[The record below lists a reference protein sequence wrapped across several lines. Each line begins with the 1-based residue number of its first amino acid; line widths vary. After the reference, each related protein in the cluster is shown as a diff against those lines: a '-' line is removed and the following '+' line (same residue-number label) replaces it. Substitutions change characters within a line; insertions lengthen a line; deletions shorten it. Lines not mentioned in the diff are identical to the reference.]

1 MSRANS
7 QNPNLDVQVEA
18 FIRSLTAKGG
28 RPLHEIGYDA
38 ARKVLRDVQDIC
50 VEKGIVDIKDIDI
63 PLENGGAARIRLICP
78 EDAGI
83 RLPVIFYIHGG
94 GWVMGDENTHDRLIR
109 ELAVGANAAVVF
121 PVYEPAP
128 EAQYPEQ
135 LNMMFTVLEHI
146 ARHSREYNFSSR
158 VALAGDSVGGNMATV
173 LAMMSK
179 KKGFPEIACQLL
191 YYPVTDAAMDTDSYL
206 DFAEGPWLT
215 AKAMAWFW
223 DAYLPDMARR
233 NEVYASPL
241 NATAEELRGLPSAL
255 VITAEND
262 VLRDEGEAYARK
274 LSAAGVKTASLRV
287 NGTIHDFLMLNGI
300 AASEPTR
307 AAVLLSVC
315 YLRQMLKEKY

>member
-18 FIRSLTAKGG
+18 FIRSLAAKGG
-28 RPLHEIGYDA
+28 QPLHEIGYDA
-38 ARKVLRDVQDIC
+38 ARKVLSDVQDIC

-83 RLPVIFYIHGG
+83 RLPVIFYIHGV

-128 EAQYPEQ
+128 EARYPEQ

-173 LAMMSK
+173 LAMRK
-179 KKGFPEIACQLL
+179 RGFPKL
-191 YYPVTDAAMDTDSYL
+191 PVSC
-206 DFAEGPWLT
+206 FII
-215 AKAMAWFW
+215 
-223 DAYLPDMARR
+223 R
-233 NEVYASPL
+233 
-241 NATAEELRGLPSAL
+241 
-255 VITAEND
+255 
-262 VLRDEGEAYARK
+262 
-274 LSAAGVKTASLRV
+274 
-287 NGTIHDFLMLNGI
+287 
-300 AASEPTR
+300 
-307 AAVLLSVC
+307 
-315 YLRQMLKEKY
+315 

>member
-1 MSRANS
+1 MSRASS

-18 FIRSLTAKGG
+18 FIHSLAAKGG
-28 RPLHEIGYDA
+28 QPLYEIGYEA
-38 ARKVLRDVQDIC
+38 AREVLSNVQNIG
-50 VEKGIVDIKDIDI
+50 VEKSIVDIKDIDI
-63 PLENGGAARIRLICP
+63 PLENGGTTRFRLILP
-78 EDAGI
+78 EDTET

-109 ELAVGANAAVVF
+109 ELAVGVDAAVVF

-135 LNMMFTVLEHI
+135 LNAMFAVLEYI
-146 ARHSREYNFSSR
+146 ARHGQEYNLSSKL
-158 VALAGDSVGGNMATV
+158 ALAGDSVGGNMATV
-173 LAMMSK
+173 LAMMAK

-191 YYPVTDAAMDTDSYL
+191 YYPVTSAAMATDSYR
-206 DFAEGPWLT
+206 DFSEGPWLT

-223 DAYLPDMARR
+223 DAYLPDKARR

-241 NATAEELRGLPSAL
+241 NVTANDLAGLPPTL

-274 LSAAGVKTASLRV
+274 LSAAGVKTAALRV

-307 AAVLLSVC
+307 AAILLSVC
-315 YLRQMLKEKY
+315 YLRQMLQEKY

>member
-18 FIRSLTAKGG
+18 FIRSLAAKGG

-128 EAQYPEQ
+128 EARYPEQ
-135 LNMMFTVLEHI
+135 LNMMFTALEHI

-158 VALAGDSVGGNMATV
+158 VALAGDSVGG
-173 LAMMSK
+173 
-179 KKGFPEIACQLL
+179 
-191 YYPVTDAAMDTDSYL
+191 D
-206 DFAEGPWLT
+206 
-215 AKAMAWFW
+215 
-223 DAYLPDMARR
+223 
-233 NEVYASPL
+233 
-241 NATAEELRGLPSAL
+241 
-255 VITAEND
+255 
-262 VLRDEGEAYARK
+262 RK
-274 LSAAGVKTASLRV
+274 
-287 NGTIHDFLMLNGI
+287 
-300 AASEPTR
+300 
-307 AAVLLSVC
+307 SVV
-315 YLRQMLKEKY
+315 

>member
-1 MSRANS
+1 M
-7 QNPNLDVQVEA
+7 
-18 FIRSLTAKGG
+18 
-28 RPLHEIGYDA
+28 HEIGYDA

-135 LNMMFTVLEHI
+135 LNMMFTALEHI

-158 VALAGDSVGGNMATV
+158 VAL
-173 LAMMSK
+173 
-179 KKGFPEIACQLL
+179 P
-191 YYPVTDAAMDTDSYL
+191 
-206 DFAEGPWLT
+206 
-215 AKAMAWFW
+215 
-223 DAYLPDMARR
+223 
-233 NEVYASPL
+233 
-241 NATAEELRGLPSAL
+241 ATA
-255 VITAEND
+255 
-262 VLRDEGEAYARK
+262 
-274 LSAAGVKTASLRV
+274 SAATWRR
-287 NGTIHDFLMLNGI
+287 FW
-300 AASEPTR
+300 R
-307 AAVLLSVC
+307 
-315 YLRQMLKEKY
+315 

>member
-7 QNPNLDVQVEA
+7 QNPNLDVQVKA
-18 FIRSLTAKGG
+18 FIRSLAAKGG
-28 RPLHEIGYDA
+28 QPLHEIGYDA
-38 ARKVLRDVQDIC
+38 ARKVLSDVQDIC

-121 PVYEPAP
+121 PFYEPAP
-128 EAQYPEQ
+128 EARYPEQ

-158 VALAGDSVGGNMATV
+158 VALAGDSVGGNMAMA
-173 LAMMSK
+173 LALK
-179 KKGFPEIACQLL
+179 AKAAGFVPKIRFMLL
-191 YYPVTDAAMDTDSYL
+191 FYPVAVAAFETESYR
-206 DFAEGPWLT
+206 DFADGPWLT
-215 AKAMAWFW
+215 KKAMEWFW
-223 DAYLPDMARR
+223 DAYTTDPAAR
-233 NEVYASPL
+233 NGILASPL
-241 NATAEELRGLPSAL
+241 KASAEELRGLPPAL

-262 VLRDEGEAYARK
+262 VLRDEGEELARR
-274 LSAAGVKTASLRV
+274 LDDAGVETASVRF
-287 NGTIHDFLMLNGI
+287 NGTIHDFVMLNALADSASSQTALLL
-300 AASEPTR
+300 AAAR
-307 AAVLLSVC
+307 LKQVLGG
-315 YLRQMLKEKY
+315 